1 MFLISPEWSD
11 TFKSIK
17 QIAVPKV
24 MSDHRPVLLL
34 NGDWEDNPSY
44 FKFEN
49 MWLQEE
55 GFLDKIKEWSQNYSI
70 RGSPDFYFIP
80 EIEVS

>member
-24 MSDHRPVLLL
+24 MSDHRPVLLV

-55 GFLDKIKEWSQNYSI
+55 GLTNGGRTTLSRVVQILFSLRN
-70 RGSPDFYFIP
+70 
-80 EIEVS
+80 